1 MRAEHVFAALAPRLP
16 RDVVLV
22 EETPSTRALLHRWL
36 PARMPGGFVSA
47 AMGGLG
53 FALPAA
59 AGLRL
64 GNPSRPVVAL
74 LGDGSSLYAIQ
85 GLWSAARY
93 ECGVLFIVLTNGRYA
108 IMDQLARR
116 AGGKGPWPAF
126 EDINIAA
133 LSQSLNCPARRVA
146 TYPQLL
152 EILDEVV
159 PTLARRSQPL
169 LVDISVA
176 ADA

>member
-1 MRAEHVFAALAPRLP
+1 
-16 RDVVLV
+16 
-22 EETPSTRALLHRWL
+22 
-36 PARMPGGFVSA
+36 MPGGFVSA

-59 AGLRL
+59 AGLRM
-64 GNPSRPVVAL
+64 GDPSRPVVAL

-93 ECGVLFIVLTNGRYA
+93 GCGVLFIVLSNGRYA
-108 IMDQLARR
+108 IMDQLARQ

-126 EDINIAA
+126 EDISIAGLA
-133 LSQSLNCPARRVA
+133 QSLNCPARRVT
-146 TYPQLL
+146 TYPELV
-152 EILDEVV
+152 EVLDEVV
-159 PTLARRSQPL
+159 PALARRSQPL
-169 LVDISVA
+169 LVDVSVA